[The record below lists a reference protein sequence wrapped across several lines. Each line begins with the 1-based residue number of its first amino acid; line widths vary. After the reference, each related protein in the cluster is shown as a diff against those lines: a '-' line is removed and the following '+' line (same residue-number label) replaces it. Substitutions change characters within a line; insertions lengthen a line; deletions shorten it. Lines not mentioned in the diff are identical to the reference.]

1 MSDISTL
8 SHEYESNAQFADEMN
23 TLVLTL
29 KKQSLRPDS
38 VDSYSAHES
47 REKLSSL
54 LSGLLLALKS
64 DFAKATAPE
73 GKQLSVPS
81 EVLEGINDQFKNMFQ
96 YFLEDVQ
103 GTAEKLRRDA
113 KIDQKDFVLLD
124 QICDVTDGVASNAF
138 RRLWRR

>member
-29 KKQSLRPDS
+29 KKQSLRPES
-38 VDSYSAHES
+38 VDLGVAHES

-54 LSGLLLALKS
+54 LSELLLALKS
-64 DFAKATAPE
+64 DFAKTTTSEQIA
-73 GKQLSVPS
+73 VPS
-81 EVLEGINDQFKNMFQ
+81 EVLERINDQFKNTFQ

-103 GTAEKLRRDA
+103 EAAEKLRENA
-113 KIDQKDFVLLD
+113 KIDQKDFILLD

-138 RRLWRR
+138 RKLWRR